1 MITYNNKQKINDAS
15 SATQV
20 GIFVS
25 IFSLIC
31 NVLFRILMGH
41 KFKEQTL
48 NFYLSNLKGMFNFRT
63 WTYAFFTRG
72 FRLVTIYF
80 GDL

>member
-48 NFYLSNLKGMFNFRT
+48 KFKLPLKKINNNNISFT
-63 WTYAFFTRG
+63 FF
-72 FRLVTIYF
+72 FLKKNV
-80 GDL
+80 

>member
-1 MITYNNKQKINDAS
+1 MITYNNQQKINDAS

-25 IFSLIC
+25 NFPIIC
-31 NVLFRILMGH
+31 NILFRILMGH

-48 NFYLSNLKGMFNFRT
+48 KFKLPLKKTITTTFLLLLFN
-63 WTYAFFTRG
+63 
-72 FRLVTIYF
+72 V
-80 GDL
+80 